1 MAAVPGPWRERWG
14 DRVTAGRRWR
24 ALAAVGGSILLGGC
38 LFGSPSP
45 SASPSASAPIDVPSA
60 QPTGSVPEA
69 SASAGSPSSPSGG
82 TLGQGTYAKV
92 IVDGLRVRISAKADA
107 TAVGALFFGDV
118 VRIRAEAGTSGGFTW
133 YQVETVQTANDQ
145 PLLGYVAGA
154 KGATPFLE
162 AMAGP
167 PPPTPSHTPTPSP
180 APSGSAA
187 AS

>member
-1 MAAVPGPWRERWG
+1 MTP
-14 DRVTAGRRWR
+14 RRR
-24 ALAAVGGSILLGGC
+24 GIAAVGVAGLAAALLLGGC
-38 LFGSPSP
+38 LFGSP
-45 SASPSASAPIDVPSA
+45 SPSASAPIDVPSA

-69 SASAGSPSSPSGG
+69 SASDGTPASSPSGG
-82 TLGQGTYAKV
+82 TLSQGAYAKV

-107 TAVGALFFGDV
+107 TPLGALFFGDV
-118 VRIRAEAGTSGGFTW
+118 VRIRAEAGTAGGFTW

-154 KGATPFLE
+154 KGDTRYLE
-162 AMAGP
+162 VMAGP

-187 AS
+187 AT

>member
-1 MAAVPGPWRERWG
+1 MT
-14 DRVTAGRRWR
+14 DRRAGRAVVAIAA
-24 ALAAVGGSILLGGC
+24 ALLLGGC
-38 LFGSPSP
+38 MFGSPSP
-45 SASPSASAPIDVPSA
+45 SPTAPIDVPST

-69 SASAGSPSSPSGG
+69 SGTGGASSTPVPSAGA
-82 TLGQGTYAKV
+82 LGEGTYAKV

-118 VRIRAEAGTSGGFTW
+118 VRIRSEAGTSGGFTW
-133 YQVETVQTANDQ
+133 YQVESVQTANDQ

-154 KGATPFLE
+154 KGDTPYLE

-180 APSGSAA
+180 SPNATA
-187 AS
+187 ASS

>member
-1 MAAVPGPWRERWG
+1 MRRTVGLPASLALVALL
-14 DRVTAGRRWR
+14 AGCF
-24 ALAAVGGSILLGGC
+24 G
-38 LFGSPSP
+38 GSPSP
-45 SASPSASAPIDVPSA
+45 SASAPLDVPSA
-60 QPTGSVPEA
+60 QPTGSVPEP
-69 SASAGSPSSPSGG
+69 SASAATSAPAASGG
-82 TLGQGTYAKV
+82 PLSEGSYAKV
-92 IVDGLRVRISAKADA
+92 LVDGLRVRTDPKADA

-118 VRIRAEAGTSGGFTW
+118 VRIRSKATTAGGYTW

-154 KGATPFLE
+154 KGSTPYLE

-180 APSGSAA
+180 QPSGSAA

>member
-1 MAAVPGPWRERWG
+1 MALRAPPV
-14 DRVTAGRRWR
+14 AGRRP
-24 ALAAVGGSILLGGC
+24 ALAAVTVLTGALLGGC

-45 SASPSASAPIDVPSA
+45 SASAPIDVPSA
-60 QPTGSVPEA
+60 QATGSLPEASPSVAPTGSAEPT
-69 SASAGSPSSPSGG
+69 G
-82 TLGQGTYAKV
+82 TLGPGTYAKV
-92 IVDGLRVRISAKADA
+92 TVDGLRVRISAKADA
-107 TAVGALFFGDV
+107 TPVGALFFGDV
-118 VRIRAEAGTSGGFTW
+118 VRIRANAGTAGGYSW

-154 KGATPFLE
+154 KGTDQYLE

-180 APSGSAA
+180 APVESAGGSAA

>member
-1 MAAVPGPWRERWG
+1 MTARRAVRG
-14 DRVTAGRRWR
+14 
-24 ALAAVGGSILLGGC
+24 LAAVAALLVLGGC

-45 SASPSASAPIDVPSA
+45 SPSVPIDVPSA
-60 QPTGSVPEA
+60 QPTGSLPQA
-69 SASAGSPSSPSGG
+69 SASAAGSGSETPAPSGG
-82 TLGQGTYAKV
+82 KLSEGTYAKV

-107 TAVGALFFGDV
+107 TPVGALFFGDV
-118 VRIRAEAGTSGGFTW
+118 VRIRGEAGTSGGFTW

-154 KGATPFLE
+154 KGDTPYLQ

-180 APSGSAA
+180 APSGSP
-187 AS
+187 ASS